1 MTCCYKNKILA
12 NETFELSVIVR
23 FICTV
28 IGNVYNGSKF
38 RLTPLFFSVKAHD
51 SLDIRSVIIYQS
63 LKIQF
68 LNKTDIVLPGP
79 FIRNTGKI

>member
-1 MTCCYKNKILA
+1 MTCCHKNNILA
-12 NETFELSVIVR
+12 NETAELFHVFVIVR

-38 RLTPLFFSVKAHD
+38 RLTPSVLPVKAHD
-51 SLDIRSVIIYQS
+51 SLDIRDVSKNTI
-63 LKIQF
+63 F
-68 LNKTDIVLPGP
+68 NKTDKVLRGP